1 MKITCYVQTL
11 FKTIIQVSWHSKVG
25 GNLILK
31 FCINLKCNLDR
42 VASHPTPL
50 VPKIK
55 TIHPIYEELKE
66 VSRLNLITIVS
77 TIIHWIPEP

>member
-1 MKITCYVQTL
+1 MKVTCYVQTL
-11 FKTIIQVSWHSKVG
+11 FKTIMQALWHSKVG
-25 GNLILK
+25 GNLTLEL
-31 FCINLKCNLDR
+31 CINLKFNIDR
-42 VASHPTPL
+42 ATSHPTPL

-77 TIIHWIPEP
+77 TIIHWLPEP